1 MPTAGL
7 GRRKGRL
14 HREAP
19 PPRLGPRV
27 GAGNEF
33 VERDRAVT
41 GPQAAGR
48 AEIRD
53 AAFGGNAGSGKGNDT
68 RRFGDHIAELFDA
81 AAQILGDHW
90 AILKCKRACQ
100 L

>member
-1 MPTAGL
+1 MPAAGL
-7 GRRKGRL
+7 RRRKSL
-14 HREAP
+14 FHRKAP
-19 PPRLGPRV
+19 PPGLGPRL

-48 AEIRD
+48 AEIRN

-68 RRFGDHIAELFDA
+68 RGFGDHVAELLDA
-81 AAQILGDHW
+81 AAQILGDH
-90 AILKCKRACQ
+90 R
-100 L
+100 